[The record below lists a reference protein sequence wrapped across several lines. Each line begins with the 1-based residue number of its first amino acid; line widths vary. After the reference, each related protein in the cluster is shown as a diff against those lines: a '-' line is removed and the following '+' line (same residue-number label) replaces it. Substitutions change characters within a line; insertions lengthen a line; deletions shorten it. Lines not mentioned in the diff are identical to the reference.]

1 MMGEQGQSEDQN
13 VSTLLIPAWVRIR
26 IVPFMLSTSTPLVS
40 AIKHPFCNFYKTVAL
55 ILKETMEEA
64 GRSFLKV
71 VPAKTEV
78 VIVDSW
84 AEK

>member
-1 MMGEQGQSEDQN
+1 
-13 VSTLLIPAWVRIR
+13 
-26 IVPFMLSTSTPLVS
+26 MLSTSTPLVS

-64 GRSFLKV
+64 GGALLKI
-71 VPAKTEV
+71 VPVEAEV
-78 VIVDSW
+78 MGADSW

>member
-1 MMGEQGQSEDQN
+1 MFQAVFGAHDQ
-13 VSTLLIPAWVRIR
+13 I
-26 IVPFMLSTSTPLVS
+26 LVKS
-40 AIKHPFCNFYKTVAL
+40 PIEGTDEMAL

-64 GRSFLKV
+64 GRALLKI
-71 VPAKTEV
+71 VPVEAKV